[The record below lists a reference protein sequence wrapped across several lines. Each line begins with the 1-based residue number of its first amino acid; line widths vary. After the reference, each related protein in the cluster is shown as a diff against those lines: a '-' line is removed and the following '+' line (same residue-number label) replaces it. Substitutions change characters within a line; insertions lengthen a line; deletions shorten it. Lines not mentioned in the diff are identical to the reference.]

1 MANDNLK
8 ALDLFKRPWL
18 ASTFR
23 PDGHLVIGL
32 RYLEH
37 RLSGALIRKV
47 FGHRPRFFGSVQ
59 PSQRIVR
66 R

>member
-1 MANDNLK
+1 
-8 ALDLFKRPWL
+8 
-18 ASTFR
+18 
-23 PDGHLVIGL
+23 
-32 RYLEH
+32 
-37 RLSGALIRKV
+37 LIRKV